1 MKKALVKKIRILMAN
16 VTLTNEISFYD
27 KQGAILYIVGV
38 LIWYAIG
45 FGLILIDDINP
56 RRGQEVKKQKH
67 TNVYQT
73 VYNLHEQK
81 TRNDILIELK
91 DKDKRKQLWEI
102 YYGTKQ
108 NPPLTIEKD
117 KQTVDSIIKQ
127 LTELNERRRLLQN
140 TLYDISLDQS
150 DVDETESNHS
160 IQ

>member
-1 MKKALVKKIRILMAN
+1 MKKKKDSNIMAN
-16 VTLTNEISFYD
+16 ITLTNEISPYD
-27 KQGAILYIVGV
+27 TQGAILYIIGV

-56 RRGQEVKKQKH
+56 RRGQVKKQKH

-73 VYNLHEQK
+73 VYDLHEQK
-81 TRNDILIELK
+81 TRNDLLIELK
-91 DKDKRKQLWEI
+91 DKDKRKKLWEI
-102 YYGTKQ
+102 YYSPKQ

-117 KQTVDSIIKQ
+117 IQIVDSITKQ

-160 IQ
+160 I